1 MKLINFSA
9 NIAKNSNKL
18 ICQSDKNFLTIDEG
32 FSIRIEDDHY
42 VIRDV
47 EKEEVEAEKRK
58 KEFQK
63 KLSNID
69 TSGYGGRGV

>member
-47 EKEEVEAEKRK
+47 EKEEVLFDFKQIK
-58 KEFQK
+58 
-63 KLSNID
+63 ID
-69 TSGYGGRGV
+69 DQPNLLVKNLEQNQF

>member
-1 MKLINFSA
+1 MNNKINPEIKF
-9 NIAKNSNKL
+9 
-18 ICQSDKNFLTIDEG
+18 
-32 FSIRIEDDHY
+32 IRE
-42 VIRDV
+42 DV